1 MMPQRQGQ
9 AVSVSV
15 EHPVVFLG
23 RRRRLGLRPE
33 SEKSGRVVTLRPDRV
48 LDVIFD
54 GVHDDGAVEEERLG
68 GVHAIETHRHRVPEG
83 AHVISTLHTDVLYLF
98 LPQTNV
104 RN

>member
-1 MMPQRQGQ
+1 MMPQGEGQ

-23 RRRRLGLRPE
+23 RRRLGLRPE

-48 LDVIFD
+48 LDVVFD

-68 GVHAIETHRHRVPEG
+68 GVHGIETHWDRVPGG
-83 AHVISTLHTDVLYLF
+83 AHVINVL
-98 LPQTNV
+98 QT
-104 RN
+104 